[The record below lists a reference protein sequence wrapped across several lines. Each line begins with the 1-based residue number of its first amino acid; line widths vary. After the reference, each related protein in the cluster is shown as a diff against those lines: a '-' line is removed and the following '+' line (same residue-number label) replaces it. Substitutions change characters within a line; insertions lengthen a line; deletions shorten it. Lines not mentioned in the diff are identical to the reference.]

1 MIQFLAPIAQLND
14 VLDFFYDVVWFLDSW
29 RCVPWE
35 NPWHPDFQWFSHP
48 KRVDRMGRYRYTH
61 NVYIYIYKIDGL
73 IVCILS
79 HEYTEYTLYLPIPA
93 NSIIFHHPP
102 GSLKTIV
109 PGSRERPSHVRGQA
123 HGPIGP
129 PSSPWNGP
137 SDEWII
143 GIYPDGWMDG

>member
-1 MIQFLAPIAQLND
+1 M
-14 VLDFFYDVVWFLDSW
+14 V
-29 RCVPWE
+29 
-35 NPWHPDFQWFSHP
+35 
-48 KRVDRMGRYRYTH
+48 
-61 NVYIYIYKIDGL
+61 

-93 NSIIFHHPP
+93 NSIIFHHLP

-143 GIYPDGWMDG
+143 GIYPDGWMDGWIDLCATWFCNECYCIIFTYIYIYIYILYVSLCVIQLLDTWGRHDCQRQIIDVVDAHISHQCVFIL

>member
-1 MIQFLAPIAQLND
+1 MTLYDSLIPEGLCPGKIPGIPIFND
-14 VLDFFYDVVWFLDSW
+14 FHIPNVLTEWVDIDT
-29 RCVPWE
+29 
-35 NPWHPDFQWFSHP
+35 HTQ
-48 KRVDRMGRYRYTH
+48 RV
-61 NVYIYIYKIDGL
+61 YIYKIDGL

-129 PSSPWNGP
+129 PSSP
-137 SDEWII
+137 
-143 GIYPDGWMDG
+143 